1 MRIFWHEKHT
11 ESHIRNRKNPKNAT
25 KHNELSM
32 HTKINIS
39 MVLIKIIPKIKG
51 SKSPKPIQ
59 FRIPGPGP
67 LPPRGVFETAGR
79 AKNLRTS

>member
-39 MVLIKIIPKIKG
+39 MVLIKIIPKNQRLKITKAIDSAHTG
-51 SKSPKPIQ
+51 T
-59 FRIPGPGP
+59 R
-67 LPPRGVFETAGR
+67 RGA
-79 AKNLRTS
+79 AKRGL

>member
-39 MVLIKIIPKIKG
+39 MVLIKIIPKNQRLKITKAID
-51 SKSPKPIQ
+51 SAHTRCRPAAAK
-59 FRIPGPGP
+59 
-67 LPPRGVFETAGR
+67 RG
-79 AKNLRTS
+79 L